1 MIQFITTNLLV
12 PRKRWSMSI
21 AISLSNAVAA
31 CVPLTNIETT
41 IATSV
46 SVIKKKAQ
54 KLLAKREPATATPL
68 PNSVQLKTFL
78 KRM

>member
-1 MIQFITTNLLV
+1 MGVLQTSTVSILKRMIQFITTNLLV

-21 AISLSNAVAA
+21 ATSRNNAEAV

-54 KLLAKREPATATPL
+54 KLLA
-68 PNSVQLKTFL
+68 
-78 KRM
+78 